1 MSAVGDRRLDGQ
13 VAIVT
18 GGSSG
23 FGRAIAVAFARH
35 GARVV
40 IGDIGEAPA
49 AGNFDERPELS
60 TTELI
65 ADFGAEGAFV
75 RCDVTSE
82 REVSALVAAAAER
95 FGRLDI
101 MVNNAGVWRGGPFL
115 EISEADLDACLGVIL
130 KGSWF
135 GSQAA
140 MRRFI
145 AQGGGGQIINIVS
158 TAGLRGHAGQACYNV
173 AKAAQANLTRCVALE
188 GAPHRIRANGICPTF
203 MKTAMSRA
211 GYESPDFRERAA
223 SSIPV
228 GRWGEAADVAA
239 LALFLASP
247 EGSFIDGA
255 LIPLDGGETLGSLR
269 QA

>member
-130 KGSWF
+130 
-135 GSQAA
+135 
-140 MRRFI
+140 
-145 AQGGGGQIINIVS
+145 
-158 TAGLRGHAGQACYNV
+158 
-173 AKAAQANLTRCVALE
+173 
-188 GAPHRIRANGICPTF
+188 
-203 MKTAMSRA
+203 
-211 GYESPDFRERAA
+211 
-223 SSIPV
+223 
-228 GRWGEAADVAA
+228 
-239 LALFLASP
+239 
-247 EGSFIDGA
+247 
-255 LIPLDGGETLGSLR
+255 
-269 QA
+269 